1 MTHLEIHHIIMVV
14 LQQQCDS
21 AT

>member
-1 MTHLEIHHIIMVV
+1 MVV
-14 LQQQCDS
+14 LQQQCDN